1 VILVFWGGTKLKKYK
16 NTLQMSGNN
25 SSGAVTHKSVVP
37 NGMQVHS
44 PQHNTGHVTARQL
57 NSVAPAL
64 QHSGGGAARTP
75 QLWQKQNRELV
86 VPASVAC
93 RCAPPTT
100 LPSSS
105 THHHRCTLRPPAAAA
120 VAAAALAHH
129 NTLQSLIL
137 LSKKDNLL
145 VATGLPSQVTQAK
158 MAAAVPVVVD
168 GSCNVGIGLMKTV
181 RGHEVKN
188 LVKYG
193 PAELSKQILVGDML
207 FNINERST
215 VQMSQENVAAVR
227 TCSAHSVPAFSHAC
241 ARNLWVLLIPRSGSR
256 L

>member
-1 VILVFWGGTKLKKYK
+1 
-16 NTLQMSGNN
+16 
-25 SSGAVTHKSVVP
+25 
-37 NGMQVHS
+37 
-44 PQHNTGHVTARQL
+44 
-57 NSVAPAL
+57 
-64 QHSGGGAARTP
+64 
-75 QLWQKQNRELV
+75 
-86 VPASVAC
+86 
-93 RCAPPTT
+93 
-100 LPSSS
+100 
-105 THHHRCTLRPPAAAA
+105 
-120 VAAAALAHH
+120 
-129 NTLQSLIL
+129 
-137 LSKKDNLL
+137 
-145 VATGLPSQVTQAK
+145 